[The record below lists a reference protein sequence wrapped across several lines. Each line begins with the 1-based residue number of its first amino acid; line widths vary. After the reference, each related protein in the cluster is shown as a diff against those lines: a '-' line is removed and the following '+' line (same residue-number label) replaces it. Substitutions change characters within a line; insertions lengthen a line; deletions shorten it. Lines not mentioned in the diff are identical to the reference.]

1 MGFGHHGQARFGWCQ
16 FNDVFRKY
24 ISTHPIRAI
33 MPAAGFAAATGQMN
47 YLPSSLLAQLA
58 QSFGALP
65 LYYIGTK
72 LDKARLIHLTNR
84 YGKYF

>member
-1 MGFGHHGQARFGWCQ
+1 
-16 FNDVFRKY
+16 
-24 ISTHPIRAI
+24 

-47 YLPSSLLAQLA
+47 LFAVIIAGTIGSII
-58 QSFGALP
+58 GALP
-65 LYYIGTK
+65 LYYIGIK